1 MSTQTTAVA
10 PSSLL
15 DWTVTSIE
23 TSERSGLM
31 VCGINNADNGAR
43 FMWHLGAKEFASSL
57 HRFDTTSAV
66 VTCPRVIR
74 LLAFFKIAL

>member
-1 MSTQTTAVA
+1 MSTQTTALVSE
-10 PSSLL
+10 PR

-57 HRFDTTSAV
+57 HRFDTTGAV
-66 VTCPRVIR
+66 VTCPRVIK